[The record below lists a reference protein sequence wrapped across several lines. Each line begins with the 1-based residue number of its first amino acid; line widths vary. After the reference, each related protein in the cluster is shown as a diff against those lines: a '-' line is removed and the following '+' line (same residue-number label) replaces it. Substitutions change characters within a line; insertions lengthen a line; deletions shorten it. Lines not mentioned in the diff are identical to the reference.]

1 MGYHRNGYVQYACCA
16 GPSTPATNMPPE
28 GNLFRLKCFSFPTS
42 TRPPHTTFT
51 GRPDCGP
58 LCFDDFL
65 ILHPVSA
72 FSPSQQRLN
81 QRKKITEMVSYITFR
96 HRRPTD
102 RRRRRHTTTG
112 AHFHLPAISDY
123 LCRANTAGPG
133 HKIQTCAAPF
143 RRSVVEER
151 KKKPRAKPPLVRDL
165 AWSYFT
171 DVFISLPV
179 RMCCSGQAG
188 VCFFF
193 CERFSLRFIFQC
205 QCKWGGYSCA
215 ALLPLM

>member
-1 MGYHRNGYVQYACCA
+1 MQWATTEMDMYSMPAVPSRVEL
-16 GPSTPATNMPPE
+16 STPATNMPPE

-42 TRPPHTTFT
+42 TRPPYTTFT

-72 FSPSQQRLN
+72 FSPSQQRPN
-81 QRKKITEMVSYITFR
+81 QRKKIRNGLLHYIQAPATN
-96 HRRPTD
+96 
-102 RRRRRHTTTG
+102 RRRRHTTTG
-112 AHFHLPAISDY
+112 AHFHLSAISDY
-123 LCRANTAGPG
+123 LCRANTTGPG
-133 HKIQTCAAPF
+133 HKTQTCAAPF
-143 RRSVVEER
+143 QSE
-151 KKKPRAKPPLVRDL
+151 KINLVRSLLLWCGTSL
-165 AWSYFT
+165 AWSNFT

-193 CERFSLRFIFQC
+193 FAIAFLFVSSSNANANGVVI
-205 QCKWGGYSCA
+205 A
-215 ALLPLM
+215 AQAVLPLM